1 MFNMN
6 IILTEVRLNMRSLLI
21 WAAVLVIVIL
31 VYLSSFTYMEE
42 MNLVEM
48 IEGYPDIFT
57 TGLGM
62 GPEMFGDVNV
72 YHGGLVML
80 YGLLLAS
87 IYAMM
92 LAGSLVSRDSDLGT
106 VEFLYTRPLTRTTI
120 LFSKVLSFF
129 IMMLFLWV
137 IAYFFS
143 ALIGRLWVAPNE
155 FDLGAQLLAHLMGFL
170 ACLAAGGVAF
180 AVAPLL
186 NRVQETTSVA
196 ISLGFAFFIFNSI
209 GNMYEP
215 LRFMN
220 YLSIS
225 HYADLTGASTGKVPI
240 AGLIVLPLV
249 FLSGVVIGTVLLK
262 RKDFTD

>member
-1 MFNMN
+1 MFSLN
-6 IILTEVRLNMRSLLI
+6 IIFTEIRLNKRSLLI
-21 WAAVLVIVIL
+21 WTAVLAIVIL
-31 VYLSSFTYMEE
+31 IYLSSFTFMEE

-92 LAGSLVSRDSDLGT
+92 LAGSMVSRDSDLGT

-120 LFSKVLSFF
+120 LLSKVLSFL

-137 IAYFFS
+137 VAYLFS
-143 ALIGRLWVAPNE
+143 AIIGRFWVAPNE
-155 FDLGAQLLAHLMGFL
+155 FDLGAQLLAHLMGLL

-180 AVAPLL
+180 AVAPLI
-186 NRVQETTSVA
+186 NRVQGTTSVA
-196 ISLGFAFFIFNSI
+196 IGLGFAFFIFNSL
-209 GNMYEP
+209 GNMYDP
-215 LRFMN
+215 LRFVK

-225 HYADLTGASTGKVPI
+225 HYADLSGASSGQVSV
-240 AGLIVLPLV
+240 AGLIILPLV
-249 FLSGVVIGTVLLK
+249 FLAGVAIGTALLN

>member
-1 MFNMN
+1 MFSLN
-6 IILTEVRLNMRSLLI
+6 IIFTEMRLNKRSLLI
-21 WAAVLVIVIL
+21 WTSILAIVIF
-31 VYLSSFTYMEE
+31 VYLSTYTFMEE
-42 MNLVEM
+42 MNVVEM

-62 GPEMFGDVNV
+62 GPETFGDVNV

-92 LAGSLVSRDSDLGT
+92 LAGSMVSRDSDLGT

-120 LFSKVLSFF
+120 LLSKAISFLV
-129 IMMLFLWV
+129 MMLFLWV

-143 ALIGRLWVAPNE
+143 AAIGRIWVAPDE
-155 FDLGAQLLAHLMGFL
+155 FDLGAQLLAHLMGLL

-180 AVAPLL
+180 ALAPLI
-186 NRVQETTSVA
+186 NRVQGTTSVA
-196 ISLGFAFFIFNSI
+196 IGLGFAFFIFNSL

-215 LRFMN
+215 LQFLK
-220 YLSIS
+220 YLSINY
-225 HYADLTGASTGKVPI
+225 YADLTGASSGQASVV
-240 AGLIVLPLV
+240 GLIVLPLV
-249 FLSGVVIGTVLLK
+249 FLFGVAIGIVLLN